1 MNGIVEPEQIQNAEF
16 LEAMATSVGAA
27 EPGTIFAMCLPVLV
41 ISFLVTLLVTPLYR
55 RLAFAF
61 DIVDRPNDPR
71 KIHAKATP
79 YLGGLAVATGLL
91 AGLILSYPLSD
102 QWPIGYRMVPIWIV
116 VGMLIICLT
125 GLLDDVTEF
134 DSWIKVSGMLAAAAG
149 LAVSNVGTRV
159 AAGLLDWLF
168 GIEQLYWTIP
178 LINMNMDITDL
189 IGGGIIGIFVL
200 GGCNA
205 TNLIDG
211 LDGLLTGVTAIVAIG
226 LLAISLVLIDS
237 ITPID
242 VLRLQQSIGTPA
254 QAFDEGVTLAGV
266 RVVLCLAL
274 LGATLGFLPHNF
286 NPARIFL
293 GDCGSLLLGYVCVVI
308 ILMLGEAGQTHLVL
322 AGLIIFSIPIIDTL
336 LAIVRRRIQGK
347 SFWDPDAKHLHHILK
362 RRLGGVKSAVLALY
376 GLGFLFAMLGA
387 GLGILQLLSEV
398 RVLVIYLVFIVIML
412 LTVGLGWKMGRDEQ
426 KAQSK

>member
-1 MNGIVEPEQIQNAEF
+1 MNGNIESEQLQNIEL
-16 LEAMATSVGAA
+16 LEAMAVGIESTDPMAIL
-27 EPGTIFAMCLPVLV
+27 TMCLPVLV
-41 ISFLVTLLVTPLYR
+41 VAFLVTLLVTPLYR
-55 RLAFAF
+55 RLAFRL
-61 DIVDRPNDPR
+61 DVVDRPNDDR
-71 KIHAKATP
+71 KIHTRTTP

-91 AGLILSYPLSD
+91 VGLLVSFPLSE
-102 QWPIGYRMVPIWIV
+102 QWPIGYRMVPIWVV
-116 VGMLIICLT
+116 VGMVIICLT
-125 GLLDDVTEF
+125 GLLDDLTEF

-159 AAGLLDWLF
+159 AAGLLDWMF

-178 LINMNMDITDL
+178 FINLNMDLTDL

-226 LLAISLVLIDS
+226 LLALSLVLIDY
-237 ITPID
+237 IMPID
-242 VLRLQQSIGTPA
+242 VLRLQQSIGPPE
-254 QAFDEGVTLAGV
+254 QAFDEGVTLAGA

-286 NPARIFL
+286 NPATIFL

-322 AGLIIFSIPIIDTL
+322 AGLIVFSIPIIDTL

-362 RRLGGVKSAVLALY
+362 RRLGGVKSAVLSLY
-376 GLGFLFAMLGA
+376 GFGAFFAVLGA
-387 GLGILQLLSEV
+387 GLGILHLLGHL
-398 RVLVIYLVFIVIML
+398 RVLLIYLVFIVIML
-412 LTVGLGWKMGRDEQ
+412 LTVALGWKMGRDEQ
-426 KAQSK
+426 KAESQ

>member
-1 MNGIVEPEQIQNAEF
+1 MNGNVGSQQIQNAEF
-16 LEAMATSVGAA
+16 LEAMATSIESVD
-27 EPGTIFAMCLPVLV
+27 PMSILTMCLPVFV
-41 ISFLVTLLVTPLYR
+41 VAFLVTLLVTPLYR
-55 RLAFAF
+55 RLAFAL
-61 DIVDRPNDPR
+61 DVVDRPDDAR
-71 KIHAKATP
+71 KIHTRTTP

-91 AGLILSYPLSD
+91 VGLLVSYPLSE
-102 QWPIGYRMVPIWIV
+102 QWPVGYRMVPIWIV

-125 GLLDDVTEF
+125 GFLDDLTEF
-134 DSWIKVSGMLAAAAG
+134 DSWIKVSGMLVAAAG

-178 LINMNMDITDL
+178 LIELNMDVTDL

-226 LLAISLVLIDS
+226 LLALSLVLVDYIM
-237 ITPID
+237 PID

-254 QAFDEGVTLAGV
+254 QAFDEGVTLAGA

-286 NPARIFL
+286 NPATIFL

-322 AGLIIFSIPIIDTL
+322 AGLIVFSIPIIDTL

-362 RRLGGVKSAVLALY
+362 RRMGGVKSAVLSLY
-376 GLGFLFAMLGA
+376 GLGAFFAVLGA
-387 GLGILQLLSEV
+387 GLGILHLLGHV
-398 RVLVIYLVFIVIML
+398 RVLLIYIVFIVIML
-412 LTVGLGWKMGRDEQ
+412 LTAGLGWKMGRDEQ
-426 KAQSK
+426 KADA